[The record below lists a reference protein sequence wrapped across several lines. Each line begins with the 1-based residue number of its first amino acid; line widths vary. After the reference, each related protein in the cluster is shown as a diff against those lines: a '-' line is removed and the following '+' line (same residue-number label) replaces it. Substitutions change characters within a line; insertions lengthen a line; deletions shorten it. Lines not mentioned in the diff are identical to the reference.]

1 MTFLTVKFQHEN
13 INDYLAKNRKNMN
26 AKPLGGLEFG
36 VRAPGLPVVPFNKTT
51 ISDANIH
58 LLRKLNVTSDNLV
71 GFALE
76 TIVNTYVLS
85 ALDATRQKAGFNY
98 R

>member
-1 MTFLTVKFQHEN
+1 M
-13 INDYLAKNRKNMN
+13 AKNRKNLN

-36 VRAPGLPVVPFNKTT
+36 VRAAGLPVVPFNKTT

-58 LLRKLNVTSDNLV
+58 LLRKLNLTSNNNLV
-71 GFALE
+71 SFALE